1 MSEPEIAR
9 RCPTCSAMIRVRAP
23 FCPHC
28 GAPLARHTA
37 RATTE
42 TAPESVDETDRRAS
56 TITPRASTDSF
67 ATGRPVDNY
76 KSTDNQDRR
85 RPIERKQDSPAI
97 KPRRIIA
104 TKAAAAREQI
114 GDNLRPRVEKLRQ
127 TSSIVLDEAADDP
140 GLRFVLI
147 AAALFLLAVVLLVF
161 GKLLG

>member
-1 MSEPEIAR
+1 
-9 RCPTCSAMIRVRAP
+9 MIRVRAT

-28 GAPLARHTA
+28 GAALERHTA
-37 RATTE
+37 AATTE
-42 TAPESVDETDRRAS
+42 TAPEGVDETNGRAS
-56 TITPRASTDSF
+56 TVTPRGTDSF
-67 ATGRPVDNY
+67 ATGRPGDYEPTN
-76 KSTDNQDRR
+76 NQDRR
-85 RPIERKQDSPAI
+85 RPVERKEDSPAVN
-97 KPRRIIA
+97 PRRVIA
-104 TKAAAAREQI
+104 IKAAAAREQI